1 MIDRDPVELGPEV
14 GLHLLHQITGGLTR
28 VGQFHPF
35 LGRDDEAELVAVM
48 PAPVEE
54 SATILHVALGRIN
67 LALLAVLRHAVPFK
81 IAQVRIHCLGTDKL
95 PSAGSSALGVE
106 LHHTGL
112 HRHTPRPCAHPACVS
127 APRVPIPQRQRRRGA
142 PAPRVE
148 PAAALPFPRPRRTAD
163 PVGVAAGP
171 AHRDLDLGQEGLR
184 TWIDARAAAA
194 RPSWTN
200 AEIGVIG
207 CHPLEIDGQKSRC
220 KTLRATIVA
229 WREIT
234 CCGVKTAESP
244 TPHIANA
251 THFSIENKV
260 ESEEGG
266 TPSPCRVLLHAAK
279 NNVQTT
285 SCDRR
290 EPRTKVRFILPS

>member
-1 MIDRDPVELGPEV
+1 
-14 GLHLLHQITGGLTR
+14 
-28 VGQFHPF
+28 
-35 LGRDDEAELVAVM
+35 
-48 PAPVEE
+48 
-54 SATILHVALGRIN
+54 
-67 LALLAVLRHAVPFK
+67 LRA
-81 IAQVRIHCLGTDKL
+81 
-95 PSAGSSALGVE
+95 
-106 LHHTGL
+106 
-112 HRHTPRPCAHPACVS
+112 
-127 APRVPIPQRQRRRGA
+127 
-142 PAPRVE
+142 
-148 PAAALPFPRPRRTAD
+148 
-163 PVGVAAGP
+163 
-171 AHRDLDLGQEGLR
+171 
-184 TWIDARAAAA
+184 WIDARAAAA
-194 RPSWTN
+194 RPSRTN

-244 TPHIANA
+244 TPHIASA

-260 ESEEGG
+260 ESEESG

>member
-1 MIDRDPVELGPEV
+1 
-14 GLHLLHQITGGLTR
+14 
-28 VGQFHPF
+28 
-35 LGRDDEAELVAVM
+35 
-48 PAPVEE
+48 
-54 SATILHVALGRIN
+54 
-67 LALLAVLRHAVPFK
+67 LALLAIRRNAVPLEV
-81 IAQVRIHCLGTDKL
+81 AQMRVHSLGADKL
-95 PSAGSSALGVE
+95 PPAGSSALRVE
-106 LHHTGL
+106 LHHAGL
-112 HRHTPRPCAHPACVS
+112 HYHPSRPCARPAPVP
-127 APRVPIPQRQRRRGA
+127 APRAPIPQRQRRRDA
-142 PAPRVE
+142 PAPCVE
-148 PAAALPFPRPRRTAD
+148 PAAALPFPATCRTAD
-163 PVGVAAGP
+163 PVGVTAGL
-171 AHRDLDLGQEGLR
+171 ADRDLDLGQEGLR
-184 TWIDARAAAA
+184 AWIDARAAAA

-200 AEIGVIG
+200 AEIGIVG

-244 TPHIANA
+244 TPHIASA
-251 THFSIENKV
+251 THFGIDNKV
-260 ESEEGG
+260 ESEESG